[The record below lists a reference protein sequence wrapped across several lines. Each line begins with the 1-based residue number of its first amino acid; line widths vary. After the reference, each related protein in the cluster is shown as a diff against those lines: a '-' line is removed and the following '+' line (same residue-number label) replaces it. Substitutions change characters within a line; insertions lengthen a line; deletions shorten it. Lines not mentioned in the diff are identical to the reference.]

1 VIIGDDNDDDD
12 DGCAE
17 NAATTFNGRCDTT
30 TRNAVVDTN
39 AEAGIMRARDGII
52 SPLNKNDVVCS
63 AGNPDASFLG
73 TDSQRREAARLGST
87 LCINGVVQIK

>member
-1 VIIGDDNDDDD
+1 MIIGDDNDDDD

-52 SPLNKNDVVCS
+52 SPLNKNDVE
-63 AGNPDASFLG
+63 
-73 TDSQRREAARLGST
+73 TDSHRDGVSEVLLGST
-87 LCINGVVQIK
+87 QWRRPNQV